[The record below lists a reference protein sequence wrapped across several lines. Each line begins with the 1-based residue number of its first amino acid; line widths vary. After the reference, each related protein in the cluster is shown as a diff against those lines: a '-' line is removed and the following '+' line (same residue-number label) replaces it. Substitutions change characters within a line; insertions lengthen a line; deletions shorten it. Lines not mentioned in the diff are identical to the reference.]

1 MRPMLE
7 MLQMQCSA
15 NPWTLMFKW
24 PQAGRNLMTLSSV
37 DLEYVWSILVASLL
51 VCVDTTQ
58 FDERTIWITITFRF
72 G

>member
-1 MRPMLE
+1 MRPILE
-7 MLQMQCSA
+7 MQCNA
-15 NPWTLMFKW
+15 NPWTLGFKW

-51 VCVDTTQ
+51 VCVATTRL
-58 FDERTIWITITFRF
+58 DERTIGITITFRF

>member
-7 MLQMQCSA
+7 MLQIQCNV
-15 NPWTLMFKW
+15 NPWTLGFKW
-24 PQAGRNLMTLSSV
+24 PQAERNGMTLSSV

-51 VCVDTTQ
+51 VCVDTTR